1 MKDYIFLII
10 ILLLRVPQNFSS
22 KKTSG
27 LVTNSQSYF
36 LYGTYSYTLA
46 GLIAFVMLLFDGM
59 SGFSLSAVGISALGA
74 VSLAVSLFCSIEALK
89 SGVMV
94 LAAMAGSAGL
104 LLPCIA
110 GIFMFNEPMKPM
122 QFIGIALLIF
132 SGWLLIG
139 YSKEQTGSFTP
150 RTLLLLIGSMLSNGS
165 VMLAQKMFSKYLP
178 NTSVSIFSFL
188 TFGLIGIGMFIG
200 LVPSLLSQ
208 SGRAKIAAVPKPV
221 FLYGTISS
229 IILLAIN
236 QLATLAGRNV
246 PSAIMFPIN
255 DGGATI
261 ITAITAAIFFKEKLT
276 VRSVCGLILGI
287 GSLIVINLFG

>member
-59 SGFSLSAVGISALGA
+59 SGFSLPAVGISADGA

-178 NTSVSIFSFL
+178 DTSVSIFSFL